1 MANRRK
7 PSNISVT
14 RRTLIGV
21 LASVTGIALAVRIG
35 AVNNAAVHIPE
46 KTYGKNE
53 WLDMDDCYLG
63 TDDYTC
69 EGYRFMVT
77 NVAIMTPGEYLRL
90 YGSDGA
96 AIESDDN
103 ARKCVATVS
112 MRVGNDGTSERG
124 ISLFLYHLVPLAA
137 PNTIY
142 DFNTELFA
150 HAYPELGGE
159 SGFRIASG
167 AENEVHIPF
176 CGYEYPRPFQPL
188 GAFTRPEIDAGTFR
202 LKMTDLPVRKT
213 FVVESA

>member
-21 LASVTGIALAVRIG
+21 LASVTGIALAARIG

-103 ARKCVATVS
+103 ARKCVAHSFDARGKRWHLRKGNLAFPSTISFPSPLRTPS
-112 MRVGNDGTSERG
+112 MISIRSFSLTLIPSWEESQGFASPQERKMKYTSH
-124 ISLFLYHLVPLAA
+124 SADTNTPVPSNHLA
-137 PNTIY
+137 PSR
-142 DFNTELFA
+142 D
-150 HAYPELGGE
+150 
-159 SGFRIASG
+159 
-167 AENEVHIPF
+167 
-176 CGYEYPRPFQPL
+176 
-188 GAFTRPEIDAGTFR
+188 
-202 LKMTDLPVRKT
+202 RKSMQEHS
-213 FVVESA
+213 V